1 MTSYTLANG
10 AVTNGID
17 NVVGT
22 ADADLF
28 QITEGAD
35 SYNGAGGS
43 DNLFLNALI
52 GPATYEHDN
61 IVFDMGTGV
70 FSADGDANK
79 SLINFENY
87 LGTGNLSQTIT
98 GTAGTNTIAL
108 GNKNDR
114 VYLSGGSDILSGGGG
129 INTLDASKLNTA
141 VSINLKL
148 NTISTGDT
156 ISNFQNFVGS
166 NQNDIILGS
175 DNANVLE
182 GGNGNDTYFAFGGS
196 DRIID
201 TSGNDVIVGGD
212 GNDSASI
219 GEASITS
226 YSTGEILGNQA
237 NLLVF
242 TRTDGSTATIYDST
256 ETITA
261 NGVTKSWIEWF
272 GDYRQGLGPDIP
284 VTPEVAGQRLI
295 GSNRVK
301 DKLTGGAGDD
311 YLDGLKLKDKLT
323 GGAGADEFGFSKMQY
338 GKKLRD
344 SIIDFSEAEGDRI
357 LVNGSKLGFADASQI
372 TLSVATTADEL
383 NAALGSSA
391 GLVFNQSNGDLY
403 ANLNGASAGFGKGG
417 VFANIGAGHS
427 LTTAEFG
434 LI

>member
-1 MTSYTLANG
+1 MASYTLANG
-10 AVTNGID
+10 AVTNGIN

-22 ADADLF
+22 ADADTF
-28 QITEGAD
+28 EITEGAD
-35 SYNGAGGS
+35 FYNGAGGTDLIS
-43 DNLFLNALI
+43 AL
-52 GPATYEHDN
+52 TYEHDN

-87 LGTGNLSQTIT
+87 LGAGNLSQTIT
-98 GTAGTNTIAL
+98 GTAGKNTIAL
-108 GNKNDR
+108 GGKNDR
-114 VYLSGGSDILSGGGG
+114 IYLSGGSDILSGGGG

-141 VSINLKL
+141 VTINLKL

-166 NQNDIILGS
+166 NQNDIVLGS

-226 YSTGEILGNQA
+226 YATGEILGNQA

-311 YLDGLKLKDKLT
+311 YLDGRKLKDKLT

>member
-1 MTSYTLANG
+1 MASYTLANG
-10 AVTNGID
+10 AVTNGND

-22 ADADLF
+22 ADADIF
-28 QITEGAD
+28 EITEGAD
-35 SYNGAGGS
+35 FYNGAGGTDLIS
-43 DNLFLNALI
+43 ALS
-52 GPATYEHDN
+52 YEHDN
-61 IVFDMGTGV
+61 IAFDMSTGA

-87 LGTGNLSQTIT
+87 LGAGNLSQTIT
-98 GTAGTNTIAL
+98 GTAGKNTIAL
-108 GNKNDR
+108 GGKNDR
-114 VYLSGGSDILSGGGG
+114 IYLSGGSDILSGGGG

-226 YSTGEILGNQA
+226 YATGEILGNQA

-344 SIIDFSEAEGDRI
+344 SIIDYSEAEGDRI

>member
-1 MTSYTLANG
+1 MASYTLANG
-10 AVTNGID
+10 AVTNGIN

-22 ADADLF
+22 ADADTF
-28 QITEGAD
+28 EITEGAD
-35 SYNGAGGS
+35 FYNGAGGTDLIS
-43 DNLFLNALI
+43 AL
-52 GPATYEHDN
+52 TYEHDN

-87 LGTGNLSQTIT
+87 LGAGNLSQTIT
-98 GTAGTNTIAL
+98 GTAGKNTIAL
-108 GNKNDR
+108 GGKNDR
-114 VYLSGGSDILSGGGG
+114 IYLSGGSDILSGGGG

-141 VSINLKL
+141 VTINLKL

-166 NQNDIILGS
+166 NQNDIVLGS

-226 YSTGEILGNQA
+226 YATGEILGNQA

>member
-1 MTSYTLANG
+1 MASYTLANS

-22 ADADLF
+22 ADADTF
-28 QITEGAD
+28 EITEGAD
-35 SYNGAGGS
+35 FYNGAGGTDLIS
-43 DNLFLNALI
+43 AL
-52 GPATYEHDN
+52 TYEHDN

-87 LGTGNLSQTIT
+87 LGAGNLSQTIT
-98 GTAGTNTIAL
+98 GTAGKNTIAL
-108 GNKNDR
+108 GGKNDR
-114 VYLSGGSDILSGGGG
+114 IYLSGGSDILSGGGG

-166 NQNDIILGS
+166 NQNDIVLGS

-201 TSGNDVIVGGD
+201 SSGNDVIVGGD

-226 YSTGEILGNQA
+226 YATGEILGNQA

-344 SIIDFSEAEGDRI
+344 SIIDFSDAEGDRI